1 MVRPGNAG
9 LAGFDTPR
17 YRLSIYRGR
26 LRQYDRQ
33 LLMPVRSQSDA
44 VPLLL
49 RLIKPIAVASCLIFL
64 GACAEHP
71 RSPKT
76 SALPAVVELSGVP
89 FFAQNAYQSA
99 PAALAALLTQ
109 QGEVVTPGLLESEL
123 KLPQQ
128 EESLQ
133 RVITD
138 VARRHGLLVY
148 PLDGGVDELLE
159 QVAAGNPVLVH
170 LREGYGLLPS
180 WRYAL
185 LVGYDLDN
193 RTLLLRSGHQRRMQR
208 GFGEFEAGWDAASR
222 WAVLLQ
228 SPDQLP
234 AAVERG
240 RWLKGAEDLDAA
252 GQAVAASIARR
263 QMP

>member
-1 MVRPGNAG
+1 MP
-9 LAGFDTPR
+9 LPR
-17 YRLSIYRGR
+17 
-26 LRQYDRQ
+26 
-33 LLMPVRSQSDA
+33 
-44 VPLLL
+44 
-49 RLIKPIAVASCLIFL
+49 RLIKPIAVACSLVFL

-71 RSPKT
+71 RSPRV
-76 SALPAVVELSGVP
+76 SALPEAVELSGVP

-123 KLPQQ
+123 RLPQQ

-133 RVITD
+133 RSIAD
-138 VARRHGLLVY
+138 VARQHGLLVY
-148 PLDGGVDELLE
+148 PLGSGLDDLLE
-159 QVAAGNPVLVH
+159 QVAAGNPIMVYVKQ
-170 LREGYGLLPS
+170 GYGLLPS
-180 WRYAL
+180 WRFAL

-193 RTLLLRSGHQRRMQR
+193 RTLLLRSGHQRRMQM

-240 RWLKGAEDLDAA
+240 RWLKGAEELDAA
-252 GQAVAASIARR
+252 GQTEAASIARR